1 MPARA
6 ERLYEQQAACSQ
18 ALGLLRRHDGSRHQ
32 SQGHLRVGW
41 GEKEKIAP
49 VRGVWE
55 VRDLHFSELAYIS
68 GADGHPPHRAPGTH
82 HPTLFSPTEMYST
95 RGIEAVATVTELR
108 SRTSALIDQAK
119 GLKTG
124 IMIQKNNEPEAVLI
138 GYELYLDLFA
148 AHDKSKKAK

>member
-1 MPARA
+1 MRWKRCLVRIRLTFVAA
-6 ERLYEQQAACSQ
+6 E
-18 ALGLLRRHDGSRHQ
+18 G
-32 SQGHLRVGW
+32 
-41 GEKEKIAP
+41 I
-49 VRGVWE
+49 
-55 VRDLHFSELAYIS
+55 
-68 GADGHPPHRAPGTH
+68 H
-82 HPTLFSPTEMYST
+82 HPEPAALTIPFRLHPTTMYST

-148 AHDKSKKAK
+148 AHNDKKKKA

>member
-1 MPARA
+1 
-6 ERLYEQQAACSQ
+6 
-18 ALGLLRRHDGSRHQ
+18 
-32 SQGHLRVGW
+32 
-41 GEKEKIAP
+41 
-49 VRGVWE
+49 
-55 VRDLHFSELAYIS
+55 
-68 GADGHPPHRAPGTH
+68 
-82 HPTLFSPTEMYST
+82 MYST

-148 AHDKSKKAK
+148 AHEKNKKAK